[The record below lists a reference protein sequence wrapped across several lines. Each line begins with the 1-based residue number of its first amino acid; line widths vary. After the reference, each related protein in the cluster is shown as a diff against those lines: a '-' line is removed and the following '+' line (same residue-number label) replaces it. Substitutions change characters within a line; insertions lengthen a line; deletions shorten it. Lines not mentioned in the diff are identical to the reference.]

1 MTPRVRAFSI
11 PHGDRG
17 IRRTVQ
23 EMRGLVHA
31 SLAEPLPV
39 ETAGAII
46 APYCGACSGERA
58 LAIREFL
65 QEYVSFVPDPV
76 GHELL
81 RAPGYLLERIRD
93 VGYANGDCDDVAI
106 LGASLGMAVGL
117 PARFVLLG
125 FDPNLPFSHV
135 YTELQTSGGW
145 ADLDTTAP
153 EQFDPGLQILIWKE
167 ERIPV

>member
-1 MTPRVRAFSI
+1 MNPSVRSFLI
-11 PHGDRG
+11 PGGDRG

-31 SLAEPLPV
+31 SLAQPLPV
-39 ETAGAII
+39 ETAGVII
-46 APYCGACSGERA
+46 APYGAECSGQRA

-65 QEYVSFVPDPV
+65 KEYVSFVPDPV
-76 GHELL
+76 GRELL

-93 VGYANGDCDDVAI
+93 EGYASGDCDDVAI

-125 FDPNLPFSHV
+125 FARDLPFSHIF
-135 YTELQTSGGW
+135 TELWTSEGW
-145 ADLDTTAP
+145 AELDTTAP
-153 EQFDPGLQILIWKE
+153 DQIPPGVLVWKE
-167 ERIPV
+167 ERITV